1 VVVDIPV
8 TRPLPLIIALRTAA
22 ALLLGV
28 LLLDVSCA
36 GESASGTILLVDGS
50 LSMSTAGGQGTAAID
65 SVAGEYPGAEVRF
78 FGVDPT
84 GPDSAPGFGRS
95 ALTAGLVAAMAEGRK
110 VVIVTDGEI
119 SDRAL
124 VPADLLARATVRLIP
139 RRATVDQM
147 VSRIDAPT
155 RITLGDTLRFEVR
168 IASTGEIGPGATLEI
183 LDGRGTSLARR
194 PAGGNIVRFAL
205 PTRTLGA
212 GDHLLTARATVAT
225 DQEPLNDA
233 RQFLVRV
240 TPLPGAVVLADPP
253 DWDARQLLAT
263 LRDVAALPVRG
274 YARLGT
280 QGWRDMSRGSRVT
293 TEEVRRAVRGAQ
305 LVVQKGDG
313 EEVLAGV
320 RPRALWQWPSGEGG
334 ESQLEGEWYPAAP
347 SGVSPLAGA
356 WSGVAF
362 DSLPPLDGV
371 TPIEPE
377 ASEWVGLSVQLG
389 RRGVERPVIIGRDS
403 AGRRRLLVAADGLW
417 RWGFRPGRSEEAYRQ
432 FVAASVNW
440 LLGGADSSEGVAR
453 PMRPVVP
460 LGAPVI
466 FERNAVVP
474 SAVIALTGDSLTRTD
489 TLTFDG
495 SGRAELRLPPGRY
508 SYRWAGGG
516 RGVMAVDRWSD
527 EYLPQPVLLRTKEGS
542 GVGQLIRNALR
553 EQWWIYF
560 LIVALLS
567 TEWWLRRRAGL
578 R

>member
-1 VVVDIPV
+1 V
-8 TRPLPLIIALRTAA
+8 A
-22 ALLLGV
+22 ALLLGA

-36 GESASGTILLVDGS
+36 GGSASGTILLVDGS
-50 LSMSTAGGQGTAAID
+50 LSMSTAGGQGRGAVD
-65 SVAGEYPGAEVRF
+65 SIVGEYPGAEVRY

-84 GPDSAPGFGRS
+84 GPDSAPAFGRS
-95 ALTAGLVAAMAEGRK
+95 ALAGDLIAAMAEGRK
-110 VVIVTDGEI
+110 VVIVTDGEVA
-119 SDRAL
+119 DRAL
-124 VPADLLARATVRLIP
+124 VPADLLARATVRVVP
-139 RRATVDQM
+139 RRAIVDLA
-147 VSRIDAPT
+147 VSRVDAPN
-155 RITLGDTLRFEVR
+155 RITLGDTLHLEVR
-168 IASTGEIGPGATLEI
+168 IASVGEIGPGATLEI
-183 LDGRGTSLARR
+183 VDARGRSVARR
-194 PAGGNIVRFAL
+194 PASGNAVRFTFA
-205 PTRTLGA
+205 PRDLGA
-212 GDHLLTARATVAT
+212 GDHLLTARARVAT

-263 LRDVAALPVRG
+263 IRDVAALPVRG

-280 QGWRDMSRGSRVT
+280 QGWRDMASGGRVT
-293 TEEVRRAVRGAQ
+293 ADEVRRAARGAQ

-313 EEVLAGV
+313 EEILAGA
-320 RPRALWQWPSGEGG
+320 RPRALWRWPSGGGG
-334 ESQLEGEWYPAAP
+334 ESQLEGEWYPAVP

-362 DSLPPLDGV
+362 DSLPPLSGV
-371 TPIEPE
+371 TPIEPD
-377 ASEWVGLSVQLG
+377 AGEWVGLSVQLG

-453 PMRPVVP
+453 PVRPVVP
-460 LGAPVI
+460 LGAPVV

-474 SAVIALTGDSLTRTD
+474 SAVIVLTGDSLTRTD

-508 SYRWAGGG
+508 GYRWEGGG
-516 RGVMAVDRWSD
+516 RGVVAVDRWSE
-527 EYLPQPVLLRTKEGS
+527 EYLVQPVLLRSKEGS

-553 EQWWIYF
+553 ERWWIYF
-560 LIVALLS
+560 LIVALLA
-567 TEWWLRRRAGL
+567 TEWWVRRRAGL